1 MTHLENETSPS
12 PALATIPSAP
22 DLPWEEPVASE
33 GDLLGAY
40 ELKKLIGEG
49 SMGRVFLARHT
60 RLGRQVAV
68 KVMRPEH
75 LRNRGLIE
83 RFFQEARSVNQ
94 INHQHIVEV
103 FDFVEELEGSGRIR
117 AYCVMELLVGASL
130 SELMQK
136 EPLPIARGI
145 EIARQVCR
153 ALQAAHELGV
163 VHRDVK
169 PDNIFVTQREGE
181 ADFIKVLDFGVAKL
195 TTPLGEDKLQ
205 RTVEGMIVGTPPYMA
220 PEQAA
225 GLGASF
231 TADIYALGVVLY
243 EMLSG
248 RVPFSCE
255 GFGQLVV
262 QIITQAPPP
271 LPPLTPSGERIPS
284 ELKALVM
291 RCLHKDPAKRPH
303 SMAELDEALG
313 DIVEGRTSRRWV
325 KPTAFST
332 AGAVALLALWL
343 AGTRLVALSTAS
355 AAPRVAAAP
364 VIAPPP
370 LPASA
375 VVLSSQPLPAS
386 AVVFSNQR
394 PLADAIEAP
403 APAEPSPALSPSAWT
418 PVKTVPQRPAKRA
431 RRKLSRDGIINPFE
445 S

>member
-1 MTHLENETSPS
+1 MIHSENETSPS
-12 PALATIPSAP
+12 LALATIPSAT
-22 DLPWEEPVASE
+22 DLPWEEPAAIE
-33 GDLLGAY
+33 GETLGNY
-40 ELKKLIGEG
+40 ELVKLIGEG

-75 LRNRGLIE
+75 LRHRGLIE

-103 FDFVEELEGSGRIR
+103 FDFVEELEGSGKIR

-130 SELMQK
+130 SELKQK
-136 EPLPIARGI
+136 EALPIARGI
-145 EIARQVCR
+145 RIARQVCR

-169 PDNIFVTQREGE
+169 PDNIFVTQREGQ
-181 ADFIKVLDFGVAKL
+181 ADFVKVLDFGVAKL
-195 TTPLGEDKLQ
+195 TTPLGEDKVQ

-225 GLGASF
+225 GLSASF

-248 RVPFSCE
+248 RVPFACE
-255 GFGQLVV
+255 AFGQLVV

-291 RCLHKDPAKRPH
+291 RCLHKNPAKRPS

-313 DIVEGRTSRRWV
+313 DILEGRASRGWLKV
-325 KPTAFST
+325 AAFST
-332 AGAVALLALWL
+332 AGAAALLALWV
-343 AGTRLVALSTAS
+343 AATRLVAPSTAS
-355 AAPRVAAAP
+355 ASQPAAAAP
-364 VIAPPP
+364 VIAPEP
-370 LPASA
+370 LPENAM
-375 VVLSSQPLPAS
+375 VLSR
-386 AVVFSNQR
+386 QR
-394 PLADAIEAP
+394 SLADAIEAP
-403 APAEPSPALSPSAWT
+403 AAETPPALSRSGWT
-418 PVKTVPQRPAKRA
+418 PVKAVPQRPAKRA
-431 RRKLSRDGIINPFE
+431 RKKLSRDGIINPFE
-445 S
+445 T

>member
-1 MTHLENETSPS
+1 MTRGQKKTSPS
-12 PALATIPSAP
+12 PALATIPHAP

-40 ELKKLIGEG
+40 ELMKLIGEG

-117 AYCVMELLVGASL
+117 AYCVMEHLVGDSL
-130 SELMQK
+130 SDLMQK
-136 EPLPIARGI
+136 EALPIAQGI
-145 EIARQVCR
+145 RIAQQVCR

-169 PDNIFVTQREGE
+169 PDNIFVTQREGQ
-181 ADFIKVLDFGVAKL
+181 DFIKVLDFGVAKL

-225 GLGASF
+225 GLSASF
-231 TADIYALGVVLY
+231 TADIYSLGVVLY

-248 RVPFSCE
+248 RVPFASE

-271 LPPLTPSGERIPS
+271 LPPMTPSGERITS
-284 ELKALVM
+284 ELKAVVM
-291 RCLHKDPAKRPH
+291 RCLHKDPAKRPQ
-303 SMAELDEALG
+303 SMAEVDEALG
-313 DIVEGRTSRRWV
+313 DILDGGTSRRWV
-325 KPTAFST
+325 KLAAFST

-343 AGTRLVALSTAS
+343 AGTRLLASSTAS
-355 AAPRVAAAP
+355 AAQPVVAAPAIAP
-364 VIAPPP
+364 VP
-370 LPASA
+370 LPEN
-375 VVLSSQPLPAS
+375 
-386 AVVFSNQR
+386 AVVFPRQQS
-394 PLADAIEAP
+394 LADAIEAA
-403 APAEPSPALSPSAWT
+403 APLDFSQALSRSAWT
-418 PVKTVPQRPAKRA
+418 PGKTVSQPPAKRA
-431 RRKLSRDGIINPFE
+431 RKKLSRDGIINPFE
-445 S
+445 R